1 MIPKQS
7 LEINPSHPIIIHL
20 NTIRDTNPEY
30 AVVVAEQVRLVHP
43 VDDVVVMPS
52 SSLLFLFRFRFLFL

>member
-30 AVVVAEQVRLVHP
+30 AVVVAEQVRLV
-43 VDDVVVMPS
+43 
-52 SSLLFLFRFRFLFL
+52 LFTL